1 MRGATGLLQRLGDC
15 MAAAAARRR
24 LPWSRFSRRG
34 HACYAFTIKA
44 KSKWC
49 IEEKKFFFPE
59 GSRLFEMEKREVYF
73 SSSECHNKHL
83 FPQLRFQVKR
93 IPAIH
98 HGRSRQ
104 LLKHVVFAIDKRVS
118 RQSQI
123 CRSVCCRSV
132 DVWLFSNSKI
142 DRSTD
147 LAFLCTIF
155 ICQSVDLFLVFVNFQ
170 IVQIL
175 FPPVSA
181 LPKESKRSVQRW

>member
-1 MRGATGLLQRLGDC
+1 M
-15 MAAAAARRR
+15 
-24 LPWSRFSRRG
+24 
-34 HACYAFTIKA
+34 
-44 KSKWC
+44 
-49 IEEKKFFFPE
+49 
-59 GSRLFEMEKREVYF
+59 
-73 SSSECHNKHL
+73 
-83 FPQLRFQVKR
+83 
-93 IPAIH
+93 
-98 HGRSRQ
+98 
-104 LLKHVVFAIDKRVS
+104 S

-181 LPKESKRSVQRW
+181 SFRTSKRVKKVRSEVVKFISHIFTRPTDRRRVVDLSTIDLSPVDLSILEFENSQTSTDRQTDISTLPGHPTTIGYCSEQGSN